1 MWWSWIDSC
10 SGHSYH
16 SCPASWA
23 EDQIGRKRVCSRSS
37 PRGAGCVKATFDV
50 DDIIGK
56 YSRVCG
62 RIVAYKYGTTEAF
75 AEERINLRGLDNNYL
90 DGVSITHGS
99 TPIKHIWSFAAGSAN
114 PNNEFQGCPCDIS
127 ETTTSGVPFIN
138 EHFFCESV
146 GSSSD
151 ALWDGSG
158 CEASSSCCSFND
170 PPYFSVTLEE
180 PTCDNIDVRLC
191 GSGS

>member
-75 AEERINLRGLDNNYL
+75 AEERINERGLDENYL

-127 ETTTSGVPFIN
+127 ETTTSGVPFIK
-138 EHFFCESV
+138 EHIFCESV
-146 GSSSD
+146 DSSSD

-158 CEASSSCCSFND
+158 CEPSSSCCSFND
-170 PPYFSVTLEE
+170 PFLFQRHSRGANLRQY
-180 PTCDNIDVRLC
+180 RR
-191 GSGS
+191 